1 VTATA
6 INWLV
11 AGGSALSALGI
22 FWAALRRTARAA
34 VDFIRVVRE
43 LLELQPRVVELGE
56 RLVEL
61 VEQHNGHAHRLD
73 RLESV
78 VFPNPFRK
86 DNTHVS

>member
-1 VTATA
+1 MTGAA

-11 AGGSALSALGI
+11 AGGSALGALGI
-22 FWAALRRTARAA
+22 LWAALRRTVRA
-34 VDFIRVVRE
+34 VVEFVRVVRE

-61 VEQHNGHAHRLD
+61 VEQHNRSSSRLD
-73 RLESV
+73 RIEAV

-86 DNTHVS
+86 DTRV

>member
-11 AGGSALSALGI
+11 AGASALTALGI
-22 FWAALRRTARAA
+22 FWAALRRTVRA
-34 VDFIRVVRE
+34 VVEFVRVVHE